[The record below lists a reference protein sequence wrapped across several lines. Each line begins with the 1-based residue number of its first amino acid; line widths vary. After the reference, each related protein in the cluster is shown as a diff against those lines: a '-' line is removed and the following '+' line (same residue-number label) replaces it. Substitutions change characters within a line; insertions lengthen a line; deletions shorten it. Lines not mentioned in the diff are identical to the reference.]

1 MAMSNQFDLSVL
13 PEKAQEELYNFYLF
27 LKQRYLI
34 DEFKDSTE
42 NTALLSENVLAIDWN
57 KEEEDRA
64 WKSFQ

>member
-57 KEEEDRA
+57 KEEEDKA